1 MNNVMLNESTRPRQE
16 EGYMLEELDGELL
29 LYHLDKTSTIYLNSS
44 AALVWN
50 LCDGGSTVAEIIA
63 FLQGEYP
70 EDAARI
76 EHDVLEALTN
86 LLKAGAISPAE

>member
-1 MNNVMLNESTRPRQE
+1 MSDVMLNESMRPRQE

-29 LYHLDKTSTIYLNSS
+29 LYHLDRTSTIYLNSS

-70 EDAARI
+70 EAAARI
-76 EHDVLEALTN
+76 EHDVREALTN
-86 LLKAGAISPAE
+86 LLKAGAISAAQ

>member
-1 MNNVMLNESTRPRQE
+1 MLNESTCPRQE

-29 LYHLDKTSTIYLNSS
+29 LYHLDQTRTIYLNSS

-50 LCDGGSTVAEIIA
+50 LCDGRSTVAEIIA

-70 EDAARI
+70 EAAAQM
-76 EHDVLEALTN
+76 EHDVLEALAN
-86 LLKAGAISPAE
+86 LHQAGAVSLAE